1 MKFLRFMLALVLA
14 FALALPASAMTGNN
28 NEPAHYLA
36 LGDSLAAG
44 MIQDGSIG
52 KGYTDFLAEMLEEDN
67 LLASYNKGFAV
78 PGAKTTD
85 LLKMLEENVEM
96 PATGTKTPV
105 KINDEIKKAD
115 VITLTIGANDVLSS
129 VKFNADGT
137 IDYDLVTVT
146 ASITAAAQNVGKVL
160 GTIKTLNPSADV
172 FVMGLYNP
180 KPHLVDYSF
189 VMNMLVGQVDGALKQ
204 VTEASDFY
212 FVPVKDVIAANTKEY
227 LPNPNNIH
235 PSEVG
240 YKVIAEQF
248 YPPVKE
254 YIGFVKEPEIE
265 PEPTPIPQPPAPLPT
280 FKDVKPSHWS
290 YEFVGQAAGFGIMK
304 GYADGTFKP
313 NNKLTRVHVTSMLAR
328 TLNLTETSKTPYT
341 DISKLAKQTQQEIAA
356 AYRAGL
362 LKEGKKFG
370 PNTPISRVEFA
381 QMVDAAY
388 SYIFDRPYYP
398 EETAPFTDISKLTAE
413 QKRVI
418 TLLYDFEIS
427 TGDNGKFKPNSTL
440 TRAQAAKMMV
450 IFYGK
455 VN

>member
-14 FALALPASAMTGNN
+14 LALALPASAMTGNN

-129 VKFNADGT
+129 VKFNTDGT

-189 VMNMLVGQVDGALKQ
+189 VMNMLVGQVDSALKQ

-227 LPNPNNIH
+227 LPNPSNIH
-235 PSEVG
+235 PSEAG
-240 YKVIAEQF
+240 YKVIADQF

-254 YIGFVKEPEIE
+254 YIGLEKEPEIIN
-265 PEPTPIPQPPAPLPT
+265 PEPTPLPT
-280 FKDVKPSHWS
+280 FKDVKSSHWS
-290 YEFVGQAAGFGIMK
+290 YKFVGQAASLGIMK
-304 GYADGTFKP
+304 GYADKTFRP

-328 TLNLTETSKTPYT
+328 ALNLTETSKTPYK
-341 DISKLAKQTQQEIAA
+341 DISRLEKQTQTEIAA
-356 AYRAGL
+356 AYKAGL

-370 PNTPISRVEFA
+370 PNTPISRLEFA
-381 QMVDAAY
+381 EMVDAAY
-388 SYIFDRPYYP
+388 SYVYGRPYSA
-398 EETAPFTDISKLTAE
+398 EKTAPFKDISKMTAE

-418 TLLYDFEIS
+418 TLLYDFGIAK
-427 TGDNGKFKPNSTL
+427 GDKGNFKPNSKL

-455 VN
+455 LN

>member
-1 MKFLRFMLALVLA
+1 MLALVLV

-85 LLKMLEENVEM
+85 LLAMLEKNVEM

-137 IDYDLVTVT
+137 IEYDLAAVT
-146 ASITAAAQNVGKVL
+146 ASIAAATQNVGKVS

-189 VMNMLVGQVDGALKQ
+189 VMNMLVGQVDSALKQ
-204 VTEASDFY
+204 VTEASEFY
-212 FVPVKDVIAANTKEY
+212 FVPVKDVIASNTAEY

-235 PSEVG
+235 LSEAG

-254 YIGFVKEPEIE
+254 YIGLVKEPGIE
-265 PEPTPIPQPPAPLPT
+265 PEPAPLPT
-280 FKDVKPSHWS
+280 FKDVKPSHRS
-290 YEFVGQAAGFGIMK
+290 YEFVGHAASFGIME

-313 NNKLTRVHVTSMLAR
+313 NKKLTRVHVTSMLAR

-341 DISKLAKQTQQEIAA
+341 DISKLVKQTQQEIAT
-356 AYRAGL
+356 AYHAGL
-362 LKEGKKFG
+362 LREGKRFG
-370 PNTPISRVEFA
+370 PNTPISRLEFA

-388 SYIFDRPYYP
+388 SYVFGRPYYP
-398 EETAPFTDISKLTAE
+398 EETAPFTDISKLTVE

-427 TGDNGKFKPNSTL
+427 TGDKGKFKPNSTL